1 MINQKIIEYITGAK
15 TVLIVSHKKPDG
27 DSLGSSLALSAALK
41 QLGKRCYVFSADEPG
56 PYFNYL
62 PKIENILSNPE
73 NLGLKNFD
81 LVITLDCGDTKQTGV
96 EDLISRDFQNIFLI
110 NIDHHRT
117 NENFGHLNLVIDNA
131 SSTSEI
137 VYNIIKN
144 LDVIVDKDIA
154 TCLLTGILTDTSNF
168 TNAATNFSSLKIAA
182 DLLLR
187 GARFNQINESTF
199 KNKPL
204 ATLKLWGKVLSRL
217 EQNELGLVSAVITLN
232 DLEDSQLDAS
242 ALEGVANFLNNI
254 DGARGVLVLKEERS
268 GVIKG
273 SMRSNDDA
281 LDVSEIS
288 KIFGGGGHRKAAG
301 FTIKGKLVERE
312 GSWMVV

>member
-1 MINQKIIEYITGAK
+1 MINQKILEYITGAK

-27 DSLGSSLALSAALK
+27 DSLGSSLALFSALK
-41 QLGKRCYVFSADEPG
+41 QLHKKCYVFSADEPG
-56 PYFNYL
+56 QYFNYL
-62 PKIENILSNPE
+62 PKIENILSDSE
-73 NLGLKNFD
+73 NLDLKNFD
-81 LVITLDCGDTKQTGV
+81 LIVTLDCGDLKQTGI
-96 EDLISRDFQNIFLI
+96 EDLISRDFKNIFLI

-117 NENFGHLNLVIDNA
+117 NENFGHLNLVIENA

-154 TCLLTGILTDTSNF
+154 TCLLAGILTDTSNF

-199 KNKPL
+199 KNKPI
-204 ATLKLWGKVLSRL
+204 ATLKLWGKILSRL

-242 ALEGVANFLNNI
+242 ALEGVANFLNNL

-312 GSWMVV
+312 GSWAVI